1 MAIPPFGTPPTPD
14 ASSTKRGKVQL
25 AGDLSGTAASPTVLT
40 SNGVTIVTTS
50 GTQTLTNKTL
60 TTPQINGL
68 DVAYANKTANYTM
81 TATDT
86 VVTADA
92 TAGAFTVTLPA
103 SASSTGLVYFIKKTD
118 SSANTVTVDGNAS
131 ETIDG
136 NTTFAL
142 TQQNQV
148 LTITSDGTNWRILN
162 NNIGTSSFVSNET
175 PGGAINGSN
184 TAYTTASS
192 YQTGSLKVYL
202 NGQRLI
208 GGGADYTETASG
220 FTMAYAPATG
230 DLLRVDYAIYNS
242 AYNVGTNSIIS
253 DETPSGSVNGSNT
266 AFTTARAYIAGT
278 LEVFINGVKQ
288 ARTTHYTETTPS
300 SGSFTMSDAPA
311 TGDVVRVNYQ
321 YNLNPSGNSDTV
333 DGIHANTTATAN
345 QLYPLN
351 ASSVYPWSVLPAGAV
366 VQVVDVL
373 TSAYSS
379 GTTTIPRDDTIP
391 QNTEGTE
398 FMTLAITPKSTTNR
412 LVVEALIHTGSSNA
426 NSITAALFQ
435 DSTANALAAGGE
447 YVDTATAAVQISLYY
462 SMTAG
467 TTSATTFKVRVGPH
481 SAGTVYFNGNGARL
495 YGGTTQSIM
504 RITEIKA

>member
-103 SASSTGLVYFIKKTD
+103 SASSTGLTYFIKKTD

-208 GGGADYTETASG
+208 GGGADYTEVASG
-220 FTMAYAPATG
+220 FTMAYAPVTG

-242 AYNVGTNSIIS
+242 AYTVGTNSIIIG
-253 DETPSGSVNGSNT
+253 ETPSGSVNSSNT
-266 AFTTARAYIAGT
+266 VFTTAFAYIAGS
-278 LEVFINGVKQ
+278 LEVFINGLAQKRV
-288 ARTTHYTETTPS
+288 THFAETTPS
-300 SGSFTMSDAPA
+300 SGTLTMGDAPT
-311 TGDVVRVNYQ
+311 TGDLITVNYQ

-333 DGIHANTTATAN
+333 DGIHANSTATAN

-351 ASSVYPWSVLPAGAV
+351 ASAKVP
-366 VQVVDVL
+366 VDVM
-373 TSAYSS
+373 
-379 GTTTIPRDDTIP
+379 GT
-391 QNTEGTE
+391 G
-398 FMTLAITPKSTTNR
+398 A
-412 LVVEALIHTGSSNA
+412 
-426 NSITAALFQ
+426 
-435 DSTANALAAGGE
+435 
-447 YVDTATAAVQISLYY
+447 
-462 SMTAG
+462 
-467 TTSATTFKVRVGPH
+467 TSATVATSQTTTSTTYVDLATVGP
-481 SAGTVYFNGNGARL
+481 SVTVTIGANGLALVAMSGRLNPGGAGQYALMSYSASGANTITASDNKAVYSKSDDQGAGWVYLETGLATGSTTFTAKYRVVAGTGTFTDRRL
-495 YGGTTQSIM
+495 SVIPL
-504 RITEIKA
+504 